1 MAKTEEKCLGKI
13 VVIFKDVKIAHENY
27 VHPFKWHFHSIQ
39 SVYFLTSFYLISNF
53 SFSFY
58 YYNVLFSR
66 TPEVFADLV
75 EILNELLSNFYS
87 LKENLRTRNYDECNC
102 DAIAILQMADDILEL
117 STAYMDFLHPI
128 YLDVERHGVFNE
140 EKCQQLRSKLDD
152 VLLENK
158 EKLQNE
164 YDLLTKPKETE
175 D

>member
-1 MAKTEEKCLGKI
+1 
-13 VVIFKDVKIAHENY
+13 
-27 VHPFKWHFHSIQ
+27 
-39 SVYFLTSFYLISNF
+39 
-53 SFSFY
+53 
-58 YYNVLFSR
+58 
-66 TPEVFADLV
+66 
-75 EILNELLSNFYS
+75 
-87 LKENLRTRNYDECNC
+87 
-102 DAIAILQMADDILEL
+102 MADDILEL

-140 EKCQQLRSKLDD
+140 EKCQQLLSKLDD